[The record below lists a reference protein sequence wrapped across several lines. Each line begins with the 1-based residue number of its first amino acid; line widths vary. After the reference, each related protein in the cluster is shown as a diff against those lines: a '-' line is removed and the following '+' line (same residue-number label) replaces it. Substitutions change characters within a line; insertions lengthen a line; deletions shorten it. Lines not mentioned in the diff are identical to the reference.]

1 MPTPEPS
8 SSARTPPSAAA
19 RYAVVFVLGLVVG
32 VFALVVVLRALES
45 RRDWQDHYPSALM
58 RLYQAHMAGL
68 QTAVDTGRCPS
79 ADSTAHLRALRL
91 LSDDLEP
98 AFPELRDH
106 RGFSAHA
113 DAARR
118 ALDTALATPPSDCA
132 ELRVAVDAVGE
143 TCSGCHR
150 DLR

>member
-1 MPTPEPS
+1 MSMPEPPPV
-8 SSARTPPSAAA
+8 ACTAPSAAA

-68 QTAVDTGRCPS
+68 EAAVDTGRCPQAGS
-79 ADSTAHLRALRL
+79 AAHLRALRL

-98 AFPELRDH
+98 AFPDLRDH

-118 ALDTALATPPSDCA
+118 ALDAALATPPTDCA
-132 ELRVAVDAVGE
+132 QLRVAVDAVGE
-143 TCSGCHR
+143 TCGGCHR